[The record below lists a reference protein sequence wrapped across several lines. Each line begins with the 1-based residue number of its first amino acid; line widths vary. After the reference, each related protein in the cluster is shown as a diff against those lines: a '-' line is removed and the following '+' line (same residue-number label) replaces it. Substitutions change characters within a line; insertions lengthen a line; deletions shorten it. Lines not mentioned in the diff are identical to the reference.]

1 MNTPKYIKSL
11 VIPNGNKPRGRKVWS
26 IDLETVWLP
35 FFMATNIMG
44 DTAIPNDAL
53 GAPLRLSY
61 NQDGTAKFNKSGRPT
76 IKVVKELADSI
87 RTVRE
92 NFTAQ
97 LTGYAGQVIQDKPE
111 QYKQLAKA
119 SYQAGQAIIAK
130 DKQVISEAIQR
141 QVEAMTEPAEEPQP
155 QKEPAREP
163 ELVTA

>member
-11 VIPNGNKPRGRKVWS
+11 VMPNGNKPRGRKVWS

-35 FFMATNIMG
+35 FFMATNLMG

-111 QYKQLAKA
+111 QYKQLVEGARE
-119 SYQAGQAIIAK
+119 AGQAIIAK
-130 DKQVISEAIQR
+130 DKQAISEAIQR
-141 QVEAMTEPAEEPQP
+141 QVEAMTEPAEEPAP
-155 QKEPAREP
+155 HKEP

>member
-1 MNTPKYIKSL
+1 MNTTPKYIKSL

-35 FFMATNIMG
+35 FFMATNLMG

-61 NQDGTAKFNKSGRPT
+61 NQDGTAKLNKSGRPT
-76 IKVVKELADSI
+76 IKAVKDIADTI
-87 RTVRE
+87 RNVRE

-111 QYKQLAKA
+111 EYKQLVEV
-119 SYQAGQAIIAK
+119 SHQAGQAIIAK
-130 DKQVISEAIQR
+130 DKQAISEAIQR
-141 QVEAMTEPAEEPQP
+141 QVEAMTEPAEEPQ
-155 QKEPAREP
+155 REP

>member
-1 MNTPKYIKSL
+1 
-11 VIPNGNKPRGRKVWS
+11 
-26 IDLETVWLP
+26 
-35 FFMATNIMG
+35 MG

-61 NQDGTAKFNKSGRPT
+61 NQDGTAKFTKAGRPT

-111 QYKQLAKA
+111 QYKQLVEVSREA
-119 SYQAGQAIIAK
+119 SQAIIAN
-130 DKQVISEAIQR
+130 DKLAISEAIQR
-141 QVEAMTEPAEEPQP
+141 QVEAMTEPAEET
-155 QKEPAREP
+155 AREP

>member
-1 MNTPKYIKSL
+1 M
-11 VIPNGNKPRGRKVWS
+11 PNGNKPRGRKVWS

-35 FFMATNIMG
+35 FFMATNLMG

-97 LTGYAGQVIQDKPE
+97 LTGYAGQVIESKPE
-111 QYKQLAKA
+111 EYKQLVKA
-119 SYQAGQAIIAK
+119 SREAGEPIIMK
-130 DKQVISEAIQR
+130 DKQAISEAIQR
-141 QVEAMTEPAEEPQP
+141 QVEAMTEPEGEPEPQ
-155 QKEPAREP
+155 KEP

>member
-1 MNTPKYIKSL
+1 VNTTPKYIKSL
-11 VIPNGNKPRGRKVWS
+11 VMPNGNKPKGRKVWS
-26 IDLETVWLP
+26 IDLELVWLP

-61 NQDGTAKFNKSGRPT
+61 NQDGTAKFTKAGRPQ
-76 IKVVKELADSI
+76 IKVVKELSDSI

-97 LTGYAGQVIQDKPE
+97 LTSYAGQVIESKPE
-111 QYKQLAKA
+111 EYKQLVEV
-119 SYQAGQAIIAK
+119 SREAGQAIIAR
-130 DKQVISEAIQR
+130 DKQAISEAIQR
-141 QVEAMTEPAEEPQP
+141 QVEAMTEPEGEPEPQ
-155 QKEPAREP
+155 KEP

>member
-1 MNTPKYIKSL
+1 
-11 VIPNGNKPRGRKVWS
+11 
-26 IDLETVWLP
+26 
-35 FFMATNIMG
+35 MG

-97 LTGYAGQVIQDKPE
+97 LTSYAGQVIESKPE
-111 QYKQLAKA
+111 EYKELVEGARE
-119 SYQAGQAIIAK
+119 AGQAIIAK
-130 DKQVISEAIQR
+130 DKLAISEAIQR
-141 QVEAMTEPAEEPQP
+141 QVEAMTEPEEEP
-155 QKEPAREP
+155 KREP

>member
-1 MNTPKYIKSL
+1 MNTTPKYIKSL
-11 VIPNGNKPRGRKVWS
+11 VMPNGNKPRGRKVWS

-35 FFMATNIMG
+35 FFMATNLMG

-76 IKVVKELADSI
+76 IKVVKELANSI

-111 QYKQLAKA
+111 EYKQLVKA
-119 SYQAGQAIIAK
+119 SREAGEPIIAR
-130 DKQVISEAIQR
+130 DKQAISEAIQR
-141 QVEAMTEPAEEPQP
+141 QVEAMTEPAEET
-155 QKEPAREP
+155 AREP

>member
-11 VIPNGNKPRGRKVWS
+11 VMPNGNKPRGRKVWS

-61 NQDGTAKFNKSGRPT
+61 NQDGTAKFNKSGRPQ

-97 LTGYAGQVIQDKPE
+97 LTSYAGQVINDKPE
-111 QYKQLAKA
+111 DYKELVK
-119 SYQAGQAIIAK
+119 
-130 DKQVISEAIQR
+130 VCREAERAYHSQR
-141 QVEAMTEPAEEPQP
+141 QKRYSGSYPASS
-155 QKEPAREP
+155 
-163 ELVTA
+163 

>member
-35 FFMATNIMG
+35 FFMATNLMG

-97 LTGYAGQVIQDKPE
+97 LTSYAGQVIESKPE
-111 QYKQLAKA
+111 EYKHLVEV
-119 SYQAGQAIIAK
+119 SREAGQAIIAK
-130 DKQVISEAIQR
+130 DKLAISEAIQR
-141 QVEAMTEPAEEPQP
+141 QVEAMTEPAEEPQ
-155 QKEPAREP
+155 REP

>member
-1 MNTPKYIKSL
+1 M
-11 VIPNGNKPRGRKVWS
+11 PNGNKPRGRKVWS

-35 FFMATNIMG
+35 FFMATNLMG

-111 QYKQLAKA
+111 QYKQLVEGARE
-119 SYQAGQAIIAK
+119 AGQAIIAK
-130 DKQVISEAIQR
+130 DKQAISEAIQR
-141 QVEAMTEPAEEPQP
+141 QVEDMTEPEGEP
-155 QKEPAREP
+155 EPHREP